1 IKSEEK
7 EGVAICCGQF
17 HPDGL
22 IFGTGT
28 ADSIVKIWDLKE
40 QTNVA
45 NFPGHQGAV
54 KAIAFSENGYY
65 LATGAEDGEVK
76 LWDLRKLKSFKTM
89 SINEGKHTLWGICF
103 DQSGSYLAVAGADV
117 QVIHVKPWTVLTTLM
132 DHKDA
137 VTGVRFGP
145 NAHNLFSTSM
155 DLVLVHERSSFNGA
169 ALIAQNV
176 IIESSLHMDSQ
187 SPYFAAKRRRL
198 NPADEEEDLFS
209 NENGVTAGWLELLTD
224 DEEDDV
230 VDVTPC
236 AIKEN
241 TMFHTP
247 SSSLKTS
254 RFESPTCP
262 KAEYLRR
269 SKATTLVK
277 NASEE
282 DIQIVD
288 RNGTA
293 KPRSHWT
300 SDFTPPVVSN
310 KSFSFQ
316 KEDTPFEEVPVSSE
330 AYGVCQREEQAA
342 LNTTVS
348 IVKRSF
354 EEQMENEVASSSG
367 SLSRSSSVE
376 IIGER
381 IFPKVSTL
389 GAVFGEET
397 IIASS
402 SPSPLPEHS
411 VSRTV
416 SPLYMRPG
424 SSDRIDKWN
433 RRNRSLPWTTRHRL
447 KVPHSFSLNWESP
460 VNRIRKQLGI
470 GTLNGGA
477 FKSVINME
485 DKERFRRLNSVLE
498 AGGAHFVPSMRSAY
512 ARDSRRQKL
521 DGEGV
526 LRRGR
531 AALHALLASATD
543 SVTSSHVSPSN
554 GSPSA
559 STASGRSE
567 EESEVQVLG
576 ETREGDSLNASIRN
590 TSRNAQP
597 ILNRQLSSHDAVI
610 TRKFS
615 GSSVRSDLSE
625 STQKRTVGMTSGG
638 EKKLQQVVYVPS
650 FHLNDRP
657 EGLGRGGVQEEDRR
671 TPSVTVVWDKQRD
684 ESFKAKLESDKS
696 KKELVKQ
703 RELSYEQTVQQ
714 RNRLAQK
721 FLLEKQLLVE
731 SRHDEETTL
740 EEELIRKLTLTG
752 HVFRSRLRKVVED
765 EFPELSDEA
774 DILIKRV
781 WDRKLPLD
789 ERISDE
795 LTRKDLM
802 TLRGLDW
809 LNDEVINFY
818 MNLICERADMDSS
831 LPKVYAFTTF
841 FYPSLLGKGYQ
852 AVRRWT
858 RKVDIFSFDLLLL
871 PVHLGAH
878 WCLAVVDFPKKRV
891 DYYDSM
897 GGENRQ
903 CLIAIANYLGDEMND
918 KKKRRFDLTGWKLVT
933 RDDIPQQMNGSDCG
947 MFTCKFAEF
956 ASRRAE
962 ISFTQE
968 HMPYYRRRMV
978 YEICRKKL
986 M

>member
-1 IKSEEK
+1 
-7 EGVAICCGQF
+7 
-17 HPDGL
+17 
-22 IFGTGT
+22 
-28 ADSIVKIWDLKE
+28 
-40 QTNVA
+40 
-45 NFPGHQGAV
+45 
-54 KAIAFSENGYY
+54 
-65 LATGAEDGEVK
+65 
-76 LWDLRKLKSFKTM
+76 
-89 SINEGKHTLWGICF
+89 
-103 DQSGSYLAVAGADV
+103 
-117 QVIHVKPWTVLTTLM
+117 
-132 DHKDA
+132 
-137 VTGVRFGP
+137 
-145 NAHNLFSTSM
+145 
-155 DLVLVHERSSFNGA
+155 
-169 ALIAQNV
+169 
-176 IIESSLHMDSQ
+176 MDSQ

-209 NENGVTAGWLELLTD
+209 NENGVTAGWLGQLASFASKMSNFLFRRGGAVSESFSTLSASQSPESFRRKTNIKNRSDGGTLRNASATRKHISLRANGTPAVVTLHESELLTD

-262 KAEYLRR
+262 K
-269 SKATTLVK
+269 
-277 NASEE
+277 EE

-625 STQKRTVGMTSGG
+625 
-638 EKKLQQVVYVPS
+638 
-650 FHLNDRP
+650 
-657 EGLGRGGVQEEDRR
+657 RR